1 MMINGSFL
9 QEDIKILN
17 GYIPDDRTP
26 KYIREKTDMTEGE
39 KDTPTVTL
47 GHFNTHVSNWCIKQA
62 GNQ

>member
-47 GHFNTHVSNWCIKQA
+47 GHFNTHVSN
-62 GNQ
+62 

>member
-17 GYIPDDRTP
+17 GYIPDDRTA
-26 KYIREKTDMTEGE
+26 KFIRKKTDMTEGE

-47 GHFNTHVSNWCIKQA
+47 GHFNTHVSN
-62 GNQ
+62 